1 MIYCSVLHYVEVY
14 CVLLSRLLSCS
25 IVCCVVIWCVAK
37 CLREALPV
45 KRLCGCGLSRGW
57 RWRWSVRQRNRLQQ
71 EDWGGKSKVKK
82 KGEELGQQMR
92 SFNEKNKT

>member
-1 MIYCSVLHYVEVY
+1 M
-14 CVLLSRLLSCS
+14 
-25 IVCCVVIWCVAK
+25 
-37 CLREALPV
+37 
-45 KRLCGCGLSRGW
+45 
-57 RWRWSVRQRNRLQQ
+57 RQRNRLQQ